1 MPILRNTMLRLANEP
16 RAEALVRGSRLTRPL
31 VQRFVAAETLD
42 DVLVRAEAINQQGLS
57 VSLDLLGEHVGE
69 EAAAVAARD
78 AYIAILD
85 RLVAQQIDGNI
96 SIKLTMLGLDIS
108 DDLTAESVE
117 AIVEHAAQA
126 GQFVRIDMEGSAY
139 TERTLGIFRRTHDL
153 FPQAVGIV
161 LQSYLYRT
169 DRDLEEMIER
179 RARIR
184 IVKGAYS
191 EPDWIAWPEKAQV
204 DERFRKHIMRLL
216 VAGNYPAI
224 ATHDERIL
232 NGAMRYATRKEI
244 DQRRFEFQMIYGV
257 RRDLQESICRAG
269 YNTRIYVPFGSSWY
283 PYFMR
288 RLAER
293 PANLFFILRQL
304 RYR

>member
-1 MPILRNTMLRLANEP
+1 MPILRHTMLRLANEP

-42 DVLVRAEAINQQGLS
+42 DVLVRAAAINQQGLS